1 MKDNKG
7 LIYSL
12 TILAVIGI
20 GIYLLFP
27 GSKDFEMNKYSAKR
41 ESNTR
46 KTSSLL
52 KPDEKLRRQGQEKPH
67 TISKP
72 KSNKGRKIAG
82 TQIGPQ
88 IKQATRESFKM
99 SYRAPSNT
107 KLAPEFSDFTFREVN
122 YSLVK
127 NYIAVPADESI
138 PYDKRVKEFNNT
150 YIIKFDGDNPPPEAK
165 AVVLNKGTGN
175 FAIFTGVL
183 RVKLSEYSMK
193 EEIID
198 RLNKGVSDSAQVV
211 SPKITDEHE
220 NIQVATY
227 QFDNYEQTMFVYKT
241 LQTEPFQDDV
251 KRVNIDLIE
260 WSRKE
265 N

>member
-12 TILAVIGI
+12 TFLALLGI
-20 GIYLLFP
+20 GFYYFFP
-27 GSKDFEMNKYSAKR
+27 GKKDFEMNKYSAKR
-41 ESNTR
+41 ESNSR

-52 KPDEKLRRQGQEKPH
+52 KPETRLKNQGQEKSH

-72 KSNKGRKIAG
+72 KVSKGRKIAG
-82 TQIGPQ
+82 SQIGPQ

-107 KLAPEFSDFTFREVN
+107 KLAPEFSDFTFRDVD
-122 YSLVK
+122 YSLVE
-127 NYIAVPADESI
+127 NYIAVPADDSI

-150 YIIKFDGDNPPPEAK
+150 YIIKFDGDNLPPEAK

-175 FAIFTGVL
+175 FAIFTGIL
-183 RVKLSEYSMK
+183 RVKLSQYSMK
-193 EEIID
+193 EDIIN
-198 RLNKGVSDSAQVV
+198 RLNNGVSDSAQIV

-227 QFDNYEQTMFVYKT
+227 KFDSYEQTMFVFKT
-241 LQTEPFQDDV
+241 LQTEPFQADV